1 MLAELEGEFQ
11 QGKFGRE
18 TGRAAGAV
26 LEVGPAF
33 VAVEKV
39 DIVGG
44 GGGGGVVGDGCGGE
58 VGGYVVVSAV
68 VGAGV
73 HDGEVEK
80 EWTAPMARGVLGG
93 MHLPGIVVCW
103 KGGYV

>member
-1 MLAELEGEFQ
+1 M
-11 QGKFGRE
+11 
-18 TGRAAGAV
+18 

-33 VAVEKV
+33 VAVEEEG
-39 DIVGG
+39 IVGG
-44 GGGGGVVGDGCGGE
+44 GGGIVGDGCGGE

-80 EWTAPMARGVLGG
+80 GWTAPMARGVLGG
-93 MHLPGIVVCW
+93 MHLPGTVV
-103 KGGYV
+103 GREDMYNLR